1 MKDFGKRLKE
11 VRESMGLT
19 QAEFAKYCGVGKTA
33 QYMYERG
40 ERYPSLSYLQAARS
54 EGADVLYI
62 LTGEKS
68 GTVEAISRAESM
80 LLIYIEDLLG
90 LKENKAA
97 FLKFERVE
105 LEEQQKIQKL
115 TNQEEVDFSSWR
127 KSVREWLLTA
137 TNPENCIDFEMF
149 TKILTEIETYVDA
162 NGIKLSVD
170 KKIKALL
177 MLYRIFKT
185 SGNIEQAVIEET
197 IKLASS

>member
-19 QAEFAKYCGVGKTA
+19 QAEFAADCGVGKTA
-33 QYMYERG
+33 QYMYEKG
-40 ERYPSLSYLQAARS
+40 ERHPSLSYLQAARAT
-54 EGADVLYI
+54 GADVYYI
-62 LTGEKS
+62 LTGEKNS
-68 GTVEAISRAESM
+68 TQQAISRAEAK

-97 FLKFERVE
+97 FLVFERVE
-105 LEEQQKIQKL
+105 LEEQQEIQRL
-115 TNQEEVDFSSWR
+115 TNNEEVDFSPWR
-127 KSVREWLLTA
+127 KSVREWLLTS
-137 TNPENCIDFEMF
+137 TNPENCIDFEML
-149 TKILTEIETYVDA
+149 TKILTEIEAYVVA
-162 NGIKLSVD
+162 NEIKLSAE